1 MTRILGIDPGVAR
14 MGYGIIEVGKG
25 DPVALGYGC
34 VKTDKDTLKEKRLE
48 QIHRELMR
56 IIGEYSPHIMATELL
71 FFSKNA
77 KTAIVIGEAR
87 GVILL
92 AAAQCSI
99 PIQEYTPLQV
109 KDSLSGYGRS
119 SKSDVREMVMLHLG
133 MEKFKGN
140 DDAADALAVAL
151 CHLFNDGMGAMR

>member
-1 MTRILGIDPGVAR
+1 MTRILGIDPGMAR
-14 MGYGIIEVGKG
+14 MGYGVIDMKNGS
-25 DPVALGYGC
+25 PVALCYGC

-48 QIHRELMR
+48 HIHRELLK
-56 IIGEYSPHIMATELL
+56 IIEEFSPSIMATELL

-77 KTAIVIGEAR
+77 KTAITIGEAR

-92 AAAQCSI
+92 AAAQSSI

-109 KDSLSGYGRS
+109 KGSLSGYGHA
-119 SKSDVREMVMLHLG
+119 SKSDVREMVMLHLR
-133 MEKFKGN
+133 MEQFKGN

-151 CHLFNDGMGAMR
+151 CHLFYGETGDVR